1 MNKLIIFLL
10 IVISA
15 VAANAQRVKVGA
27 DPNVDL
33 SKYKTYAWDNGV
45 PASNPIINQ
54 MIIEA
59 INQAMEAKGL
69 TRVNANPDIT
79 VVLLVASDSGLH
91 IANPSWSNAMGSAA
105 STGIAAGTQSWTIS
119 KGTILV
125 DIADAG
131 TKSTVWRGSASSTL
145 PHGPTG
151 DQAKDAR
158 DADKPIKKAV
168 EKMFKQYP
176 RPGD

>member
-15 VAANAQRVKVGA
+15 VGANAQKVKVGA

-33 SKYKTYAWDNGV
+33 SKYKTYAWDKGV

-59 INQAMEAKGL
+59 VSQAMEAKGL
-69 TRVNANPDIT
+69 TRVNAKPDIT
-79 VVLLVASDSGLH
+79 VIVIAASDSALH

-119 KGTILV
+119 RGTIVV

-131 TKSTVWRGSASSTL
+131 SKNTVWRGSATSTL

-151 DQAKDAR
+151 DQVKDAK

-176 RPGD
+176 RPGK

>member
-10 IVISA
+10 IVIGA
-15 VAANAQRVKVGA
+15 VAANAQKVKVGA

-33 SKYKTYAWDNGV
+33 SKYKTFAWDKGV

-54 MIIEA
+54 MIITA
-59 INQAMEAKGL
+59 VSQAMEAKGL
-69 TRVNANPDIT
+69 TRVNASPDIT
-79 VVLLVASDSGLH
+79 IIVIAASDSALH
-91 IANPSWSNAMGSAA
+91 IANPGWSNAMGSAA
-105 STGIAAGTQSWTIS
+105 STGIGAGTQNWTIS
-119 KGTILV
+119 KGTIVV

-131 TKSTVWRGSASSTL
+131 SKNTVWRGSATSTL

-151 DQAKDAR
+151 DLAKDAR

-176 RPGD
+176 RPGS

>member
-10 IVISA
+10 IVTCA
-15 VAANAQRVKVGA
+15 VVAQAQKVKVGA
-27 DPNVDL
+27 DPSVDL
-33 SKYKTYAWDNGV
+33 SKYKTYALDKGV
-45 PASNPIINQ
+45 PASNLIINQ

-59 INQAMEAKGL
+59 VNQAVTAKGL
-69 TRVNANPDIT
+69 SRVNTNPDIT
-79 VVLLVASDSGLH
+79 IVILVASDAALH

-119 KGTILV
+119 KGTIVV

-131 TKSTVWRGSASSTL
+131 TKKTVWRGSATSTL

-151 DQAKDAR
+151 DLVKDAK
-158 DADKPIKKAV
+158 DADKPIRKAV

-176 RPGD
+176 KPGN